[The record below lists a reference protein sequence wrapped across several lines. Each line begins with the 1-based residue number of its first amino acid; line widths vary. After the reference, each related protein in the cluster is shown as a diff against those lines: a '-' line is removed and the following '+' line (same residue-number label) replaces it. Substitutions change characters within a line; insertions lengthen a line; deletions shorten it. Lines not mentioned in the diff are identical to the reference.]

1 MVEKLWYKAARTI
14 VKAGKIPL
22 RISDTLIELLQTLIT
37 EDQAKFILIF
47 KKPSLNIDQIKE
59 RTDLKGKALE
69 KMLND
74 LMNNGII
81 IGIPSRTTGIMVYRL
96 MPPIPGIF
104 EYSLM
109 RGRIGEKEKKLAIL
123 FDRLLNEVINGTQ
136 KNYNNLLEQFKKIPP
151 ITRVVPVEEEIEAR
165 QEFVLPLEEISKIVD
180 QYDTIGLTNCYCRHE
195 KDLIGDPCKLNAH
208 KEICLMFGKSAQ
220 FAIEHNF
227 ARPISKHDV
236 KKILKESEDIGL
248 VHKIFHVHQDYNRE
262 IDGICSCCKCCCGIF
277 RLYYSG
283 GSAFHTLTSYIAGLD
298 ETLCL
303 GCGTCVDKCP
313 METIELID
321 TIVNIEEE
329 KCIGCGVCAHLCP
342 EEAIKLK
349 RTGLRDVF
357 VPPLKMI
364 NTTKEL

>member
-1 MVEKLWYKAARTI
+1 MAEKLWYKAARTI

-22 RISDTLIELLQTLIT
+22 RISDTLIELIQTLIT

-69 KMLND
+69 NMLNE

-81 IGIPSRTTGIMVYRL
+81 IGVQSRSTGIMVYRL

-109 RGRIGEKEKKLAIL
+109 KGETGEKEKKLARL
-123 FDRLLNEVINGTQ
+123 FDRLLNEVIDGTQ
-136 KNYNNLLEQFKKIPP
+136 KNYDKLLDQFKKIPP
-151 ITRVVPVEEEIEAR
+151 ITRVVPVEEEVKVG
-165 QEFVLPLEEISKIVD
+165 QELVLPPEEISKIVE

-195 KDLIGDPCKLNAH
+195 KELTGDLCKMNAP

-220 FAIEHNF
+220 FAIDHNF
-227 ARPISKHDV
+227 AKPISKGNV
-236 KKILKESEDIGL
+236 KEILKMAEDIGL
-248 VHKIFHVHQDYNRE
+248 VHKIFHVHQDPNNE
-262 IDGICSCCKCCCGIF
+262 IEGICSCCKCCCGIF
-277 RLYYSG
+277 RLYYGG
-283 GSAFHTLTSYIAGLD
+283 GSAFHTLTSYIADLD
-298 ETLCL
+298 ENLCL
-303 GCGTCVDKCP
+303 GCGTCVEKCP

-321 TIVNIEEE
+321 TIANINKE

-342 EEAIKLK
+342 EEAIKLN

-357 VPPLKMI
+357 LPPLKMI
-364 NTTKEL
+364 NTI